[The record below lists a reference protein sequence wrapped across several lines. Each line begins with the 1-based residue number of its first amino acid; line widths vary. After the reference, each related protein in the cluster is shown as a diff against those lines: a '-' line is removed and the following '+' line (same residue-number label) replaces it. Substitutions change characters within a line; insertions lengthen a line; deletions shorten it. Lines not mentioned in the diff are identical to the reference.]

1 MFMGRMD
8 GRVVFITGA
17 ARGQGRSHAVR
28 LAEEGA
34 DIVGIDICGQ
44 IDAVPYAMGTRE
56 DLDETVSMV
65 EKRDRRMLGIQADVR
80 DRAALQAAFDAGVA
94 EFGHIDTVLANA
106 GVILTRKDEPDPQA
120 AWDVGIAVMLTG
132 VWNTIQVSYPHLVE
146 RGMGGAIVVTSSM
159 AGLRALTDG
168 SAGSD
173 AYTAA
178 KIAVTGLVR
187 AYAQFLAPEEVR
199 VNAVAPTGVATPM
212 ILDNPGLFEVF
223 ESRPNLANAMQNA
236 LPALMVEPIDI
247 SEAVLY
253 LVGDSGRYV
262 TGVTLPV
269 DAGMSIA

>member
-34 DIVGIDICGQ
+34 DVVGVDICGQ

>member
-1 MFMGRMD
+1 MGRMD

-106 GVILTRKDEPDPQA
+106 GVILTRKDEPDPRA